1 MQKLKSI
8 YCTCSLVKFLFP
20 TLSYPDSQSTPW
32 RVEWSEGVQ
41 RRTGT
46 GTSQFSCCL
55 ILSIHYAYFIGCL
68 SNGQVFEVLNR
79 LSIPQ
84 SVSNIPVIPTLLLWI
99 PPSYD
104 DQPLFRSAVYLTYP
118 IWKCFLGCRRR
129 DSNNGLMCSSSSSAA
144 SSTFSCYALLLF
156 NV

>member
-8 YCTCSLVKFLFP
+8 YCTCSLVKILFP

-84 SVSNIPVIPTLLLWI
+84 SVPRDPHLIIVDSSFPRRPTTIPLCRLSYVPNMEMFFGMQAAGQQQRVNVLLLI
-99 PPSYD
+99 
-104 DQPLFRSAVYLTYP
+104 V
-118 IWKCFLGCRRR
+118 CRIIH
-129 DSNNGLMCSSSSSAA
+129 
-144 SSTFSCYALLLF
+144 LLLLCSTPL
-156 NV
+156 